1 VTVAVA
7 VTDRSLEPA
16 GVDQYS
22 AFEDWVRS
30 HARPDAVLLDV
41 GAGDGDQPYPTN
53 LAPSVARI
61 VGVDPDQGI
70 LGNER
75 IDEGH
80 HATLEDF
87 ARDHPGEHDLA
98 VAVYVVE
105 HVPDPLAFTT
115 ALHRCLKP
123 GGSAFLITPNRWH
136 YFGALALGAQRLHLD
151 EWLLHRLRDET
162 HLHEHHFPIQYR
174 MNSARAI
181 SRIAERVGFH
191 TVEVRMVDEPGIYQ
205 PYFPTRL
212 KSLPERYSE
221 LIHRRGWPGLAGTI
235 LARLE
240 R

>member
-1 VTVAVA
+1 MAT
-7 VTDRSLEPA
+7 LESA

-22 AFEDWVRS
+22 VFEDWVRR
-30 HARPDAVLLDV
+30 HCTPDAVLLDV

-61 VGVDPDQGI
+61 VGVDPDKGV

-75 IDEGH
+75 IDERH
-80 HATLEDF
+80 HATLEEF
-87 ARDHPGEHDLA
+87 AADHPGQFDLA

-105 HVPDPLAFTT
+105 HVPDAEAFAA

-136 YFGALALGAQRLHLD
+136 YFGAVALAAQRLHLD

-174 MNSARAI
+174 MNSARAL
-181 SRIAERVGFH
+181 RGVAGRVGFR
-191 TVEVRMVDEPGIYQ
+191 TVEIRMVDEPGIYQ
-205 PYFPTRL
+205 PYFPPRL
-212 KSLPERYSE
+212 QPVAEWYSRV
-221 LIHRRGWPGLAGTI
+221 IHRRGWAGLAGTI

-240 R
+240 A